1 MGKRSILFGSVIL
14 LFLLATQTTSNLIE
28 ASQTGT
34 GDDLTSFSLSQS
46 VAIEEGVVSEKPLVT
61 HAPPIAQDSR
71 VMSVWATAYTSHPD
85 ETDDTPFITASGSYV
100 RDGVAAANFLPIGTE
115 FKLPE
120 LFGERV
126 FVVEDRMNARYN
138 NVHIV
143 DIWFDNKIQAIDFGK
158 RKTTIEIL

>member
-1 MGKRSILFGSVIL
+1 MGKRNIVFSSVIL

-28 ASQTGT
+28 ASQYGN
-34 GDDLTSFSLSQS
+34 GDDLASHSLSQP
-46 VAIEEGVVSEKPLVT
+46 VTMDGVVSEKPLVT
-61 HAPPIAQDSR
+61 HAPHITQDSH

-85 ETDDTPFITASGSYV
+85 ETDDTPFITASGSHV
-100 RDGVAAANFLPIGTE
+100 RDGIAAANFLPMGTE

-120 LFGERV
+120 LFGDRV

-158 RKTTIEIL
+158 QKTTIEIL

>member
-1 MGKRSILFGSVIL
+1 MGKRSIVFGSVIL
-14 LFLLATQTTSNLIE
+14 LFLFATQTTSNLIE
-28 ASQTGT
+28 ASQTGN
-34 GDDLTSFSLSQS
+34 GDDLASVSLSQS
-46 VAIEEGVVSEKPLVT
+46 VAIEGVVSEKPLVT
-61 HAPPIAQDSR
+61 HAPPIAQDSH

-85 ETDDTPFITASGSYV
+85 ETDDTPFITASGSHV
-100 RDGVAAANFLPIGTE
+100 RDGVAAANFLPMGTE

-120 LFGERV
+120 LFGEQV